1 MDTKKRTPRI
11 EQNLRCTRWLV
22 GPLLSDHD
30 GMECTS
36 LSTVRRIELD
46 GGPVGYFCQHPGEGH
61 HCRQVAQRAHARL
74 FWGIASLDEGTS
86 APLVF
91 LGVRSSVRFYVEV
104 YCPLFFVFLQEEL
117 GLLRMS
123 RNQKL

>member
-22 GPLLSDHD
+22 GPLWSDHD

-74 FWGIASLDEGTS
+74 FWGIASLDEGEL
-86 APLVF
+86 APLAVF
-91 LGVRSSVRFYVEV
+91 LGVRSSFRGGLHIHELPFVLCVIGRRTVVRN
-104 YCPLFFVFLQEEL
+104 P
-117 GLLRMS
+117 
-123 RNQKL
+123 KL